1 MRRGFTIVEL
11 MAVLGIIVALT
22 AAMTTSVTHA
32 RRRALVSRAETEA
45 REITN
50 AILAYQNFDEDGS
63 LSQYLMEEQEA
74 DEGKLGFIL
83 GKVKARNN
91 DVPVLYNA
99 ALVGGKIL
107 DPWGHPYRITIK
119 QGEKVSPPGVSGV
132 KIRTFSPNW
141 HRLTGGNP

>member
-74 DEGKLGFIL
+74 NEGKLGFIL
-83 GKVKARNN
+83 GKAKARNN

-99 ALVGGKIL
+99 ALVGGRIL
-107 DPWGHPYRITIK
+107 DPWGLPYRITIK

>member
-1 MRRGFTIVEL
+1 MRKGFTIVEL

-22 AAMTTSVTHA
+22 AAMTTSVSHA
-32 RRRALVSRAETEA
+32 RRRAMVSRAETEA

-50 AILAYQNFDEDGS
+50 AILAYQNFDEEGS
-63 LSQYLMEEQEA
+63 LAKYVMEDQEA

-83 GKVKARNN
+83 GKVTARNSA
-91 DVPVLYNA
+91 VPVLYNA
-99 ALVGGKIL
+99 AITRGQIL

-119 QGEKVSPPGVSGV
+119 PGETVSPPGVSGV
-132 KIRTFSPNW
+132 RIRTFSPNW